1 MEDLTS
7 CVAFAEA
14 VFWKCIEETE
24 RDKQPTTTTRSNQK
38 TTTKQK
44 KT

>member
-14 VFWKCIEETE
+14 VFWKCIEEKE
-24 RDKQPTTTTRSNQK
+24 RDKQTTTTTSNQK
-38 TTTKQK
+38 TATKQT